1 MQTVQAF
8 GREGAEN
15 AAYGAG
21 VGRVFTKQL
30 ELVKKRSWF
39 FATTMM
45 AGYIAITGMIWM
57 GGRAL
62 ISGDMT
68 AGELTSFF
76 LYTFMVAGGFAEL
89 AGLWGSLK
97 RAAGA
102 AQRLFEIVDTSPEV
116 ASPAQPT
123 PLPPGGGHLA
133 FEGVSFRYPSRAD
146 VEVLRDVSFEV
157 KPGQVIAIVGA
168 SGGGKSTI
176 LQLLFRFFDASA
188 GRVTFEGVDVRQLAL
203 PELRR
208 ALALVAQDPVLFS
221 GTIAENICYG
231 LEGAHDATAMER
243 AARDANAHE
252 FIVGFPEGYQTIV
265 GERGVKLS
273 GGQKQ
278 RLALARALV
287 TNPRVLVLDEATS
300 NLDAESEAVVQAA
313 ISRVMRGRTTVIVA
327 HRLSTIRDADVI
339 LVLEHGRLVEQGT
352 HAALMEKGGVYQRL
366 VERQTAI

>member
-1 MQTVQAF
+1 M
-8 GREGAEN
+8 
-15 AAYGAG
+15 
-21 VGRVFTKQL
+21 
-30 ELVKKRSWF
+30 VKKRSWF

-62 ISGDMT
+62 ISGEMT
-68 AGELTSFF
+68 AGDLTSFF

-116 ASPAQPT
+116 ASPAKPT
-123 PLPPGGGHLA
+123 PLPEGGGHLA
-133 FEGVSFRYPSRAD
+133 FEGVTFRYPARAD

-176 LQLLFRFFDASA
+176 LQLLFRFFDANA

-231 LEGAHDATAMER
+231 LEGGNKGSGDAGAMER

-252 FIVGFPEGYQTIV
+252 FIAGFPDGYETVV

-339 LVLEHGRLVEQGT
+339 LVLEHGQLVEQGT
-352 HAALMEKGGVYQRL
+352 HGALMEKGGVYQRL